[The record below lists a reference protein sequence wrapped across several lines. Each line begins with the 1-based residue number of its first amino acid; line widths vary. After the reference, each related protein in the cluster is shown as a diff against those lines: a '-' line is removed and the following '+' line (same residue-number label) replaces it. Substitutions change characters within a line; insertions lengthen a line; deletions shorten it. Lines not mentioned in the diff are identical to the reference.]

1 LESGIQKFDD
11 FALFS
16 SGLESKKHEFGCS
29 FYVNGEFLKYVKDLK
44 IINERICCLR
54 SKTKRF
60 SYTLINVHAPA
71 NKNMEEI
78 KEEFCNLLEQN
89 INQIASWDIKVILG
103 DVNAKVGKESTYK
116 NWQ

>member
-1 LESGIQKFDD
+1 
-11 FALFS
+11 
-16 SGLESKKHEFGCS
+16 
-29 FYVNGEFLKYVKDLK
+29 
-44 IINERICCLR
+44 
-54 SKTKRF
+54 
-60 SYTLINVHAPA
+60 
-71 NKNMEEI
+71 MEEI